1 VLLSWENSVI
11 DALFHRLKGSTFLM
25 SQISPIFPPVHVAT
39 TGQSLISHAGL
50 NVVTSF
56 VDALGFR
63 GLCEDRLGQFVP
75 AGARHRPA
83 GILGP
88 LAVMLAGGGDHV
100 SDLDILRTGSGV
112 FGEVPSNAT
121 VSRFFERAVARPDL
135 FAYGCAT
142 LSRELRSR
150 VWNAAGDRNPALRAT
165 AADPLIL
172 DLDAT
177 LVTSHS
183 DKEQAVGTYK
193 GGYGFAP
200 FIASVDYG
208 AGNGTG
214 EILSALMRPG
224 NAGANSA
231 EDHIRVFTGAIE
243 QLPDAFFDEQGE
255 LIGEKVLVRTDS
267 AGASR
272 KFLHYLASLGVQ
284 FSVSYPVPV
293 MKAHMVGWINDKR
306 HWQPALDQDG
316 NQRPDAWVI
325 NATDVLGLTDYP
337 EGTNLYLRAE
347 PLHPGAQATLLDTDG
362 RRVTAFLTNSPHWH
376 GPTLD
381 ARHRARGRCENRIK
395 TLKNTGLGKMPFFD
409 FHANQAWANIAALA
423 MNLVSWLQLAML
435 PHGHTARG
443 WDMKRWRYRLFATA
457 GKLITRARR
466 AWLLLP
472 ENAPE
477 TGTIT
482 TILAAINDLKS
493 SRRKQVQLP
502 A

>member
-1 VLLSWENSVI
+1 
-11 DALFHRLKGSTFLM
+11 M
-25 SQISPIFPPVHVAT
+25 SKITGVFPSLPVAT
-39 TGQSLISHAGL
+39 TEQSLVSHAGL

-75 AGARHRPA
+75 SGARHRP
-83 GILGP
+83 GTILGS
-88 LAVMLAGGGDHV
+88 LAVMLAGGGEHV
-100 SDLDILRTGSGV
+100 SDLDILRTGAGV
-112 FGEVPSNAT
+112 FGKVASNAT
-121 VSRFFERAVARPDL
+121 ISRFFERTVTNPDV
-135 FAYGCAT
+135 FTYGFAT
-142 LSRELRSR
+142 LTRELRSR
-150 VWNAAGDRNPALRAT
+150 AWEAAADRNPALMAT
-165 AADPLIL
+165 ALDPLIV

-208 AGNGTG
+208 AGNGGG
-214 EILSALMRPG
+214 EILAAVMRPG

-231 EDHIRVFTGAIE
+231 DDHIKVFSQAIE
-243 QLPDAFFDEQGE
+243 QLPDDFYDEHGE
-255 LIGEKVLVRTDS
+255 LIGDKVLVRTDS

-272 KFLHYLASLGVQ
+272 KFLHHLSSLGVQ

-293 MKAHMVGWINDKR
+293 LKAHMVGWINDKKY
-306 HWQPALDQDG
+306 WQPALDQDG
-316 NQRPDAWVI
+316 KERADAWVV
-325 NATDVLGLTDYP
+325 NATGILGLTDYP

-347 PLHPGAQATLLDTDG
+347 PLHPGAQPTLLDSDG
-362 RRVTAFLTNSPHWH
+362 HRVTAFLTNSPRWH

-395 TLKNTGLGKMPFFD
+395 TLKNTGLGKLPFFD
-409 FHANQAWANIAALA
+409 FHANQAWASLAALA
-423 MNLVSWLQLAML
+423 MNLVSWLQLTAL
-435 PHGHTARG
+435 PTGHKARG
-443 WDMKRWRYRLFATA
+443 WDIKRWRYRLFATA
-457 GKLITRARR
+457 GKIITRARQSK
-466 AWLLLP
+466 LLIP
-472 ENAPE
+472 DKAPE

-482 TILAAINDLKS
+482 TLLAAIAELKNS
-493 SRRKQVQLP
+493 LRQRVRRL